1 VLTGSDLAIV
11 VPLWRRTENL
21 DRLLASVW
29 ATVPDAEVVCVVSPD
44 DAPVLAWCNEPH
56 DSIRG
61 WVHPILA
68 QWPGGSPGDY
78 SRKINTGYRASFLRP
93 FIFTGADDIEFQPGW
108 YEAARDLVVDEEES
122 ATHDLPMI
130 GVVGTVD
137 DCNPRTF
144 DGSHSTHSLV
154 ARWYADLGGCVDQ
167 SGVIYHEGYA
177 HEYCDDELVQTA
189 KMRLTYA
196 HAFDAHVTHHHP
208 MAGRAEDD
216 DTYRTGRSRTPQ
228 SRALYRAR
236 RRLWGEADAQP
247 GVAQVRR

>member
-1 VLTGSDLAIV
+1 MNRDEFPLLDNLLGPGKPCAPLPPTGDDLAIV

-21 DRLLASVW
+21 DRLLESVW

-108 YEAARDLVVDEEES
+108 YEAARAEVDPRRWDDGPS
-122 ATHDLPMI
+122 I

-167 SGVIYHEGYA
+167 AGVIYHEGYA

-189 KMRLTYA
+189 K
-196 HAFDAHVTHHHP
+196 
-208 MAGRAEDD
+208 
-216 DTYRTGRSRTPQ
+216 YRDSRTPTR
-228 SRALYRAR
+228 STRT
-236 RRLWGEADAQP
+236 
-247 GVAQVRR
+247 